1 MRQELERSLPF
12 REGIR
17 PEYIINFLNACEK
30 AESEIHGIMIA
41 CHGKV
46 IFEAYNAPYKADIPH
61 IMHSFTKIMT
71 NTAAALAYGDGLLNL
86 DDPILKFFPEYAEN
100 ANEYLRACTIRN
112 LITMRSGQQRSIGGN
127 EWRPLK
133 SSWKDAY
140 FKVPFDKEPGE
151 VYMYSSGNSYIL
163 SYIVQ
168 LLEKK
173 TCRELIWER
182 VGKKIGLTEFPWM
195 MSPEGVC
202 SGGNGVSLTTE
213 DMLRIGLLYLNKGR
227 WQGEQLIP
235 EKWVDYAMG
244 YADPIPPVDGLQY
257 NYHWEHTEDIW
268 AGRGMFGQ
276 TCGLVPALDMV
287 FAITAADEHYAAMK
301 LFQREIVDK
310 VKANEEVL
318 QDDHK
323 MAEIL
328 RQKGLCMT
336 LEGKN
341 ISVKN
346 HIGLEARDFFWT
358 PEKNQDGVRR
368 IEVHFDEDRLLY
380 VMEDGRGRHEVL
392 AGMDKWNDNHDRIL
406 SSPSV

>member
-41 CHGKV
+41 CHGNV

-61 IMHSFTKIMT
+61 IMHSFTKILT
-71 NTAAALAYGDGLLNL
+71 NTAVALAYDDGLLKL
-86 DDPILKFFPEYAEN
+86 EDPVLKYFPEYEAD

-112 LITMRSGQQRSIGGN
+112 MITMRNGQQRSIGGN

-133 SSWKDAY
+133 TSWKEAY
-140 FKVPFDKEPGE
+140 FRVPFDKKPGE
-151 VYMYSSGNSYIL
+151 TYMYSSGNSYIL

-213 DMLRIGLLYLNKGR
+213 DMLRIGLLYLNKGS
-227 WQGEQLIP
+227 
-235 EKWVDYAMG
+235 
-244 YADPIPPVDGLQY
+244 
-257 NYHWEHTEDIW
+257 
-268 AGRGMFGQ
+268 GR
-276 TCGLVPALDMV
+276 
-287 FAITAADEHYAAMK
+287 E
-301 LFQREIVDK
+301 
-310 VKANEEVL
+310 N
-318 QDDHK
+318 
-323 MAEIL
+323 
-328 RQKGLCMT
+328 
-336 LEGKN
+336 
-341 ISVKN
+341 S
-346 HIGLEARDFFWT
+346 
-358 PEKNQDGVRR
+358 
-368 IEVHFDEDRLLY
+368 
-380 VMEDGRGRHEVL
+380 
-392 AGMDKWNDNHDRIL
+392 
-406 SSPSV
+406 